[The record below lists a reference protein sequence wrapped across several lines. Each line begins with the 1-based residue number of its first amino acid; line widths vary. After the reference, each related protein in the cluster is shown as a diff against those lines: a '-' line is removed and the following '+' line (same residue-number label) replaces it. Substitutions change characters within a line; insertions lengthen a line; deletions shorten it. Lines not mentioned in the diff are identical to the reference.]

1 MKDKVRTLIEKFK
14 EFNSN
19 TYGMLIVV
27 SWIVLIICMIIK
39 LFGGNWFELGT
50 ENDKFI
56 KFCEYVDNTMWLKMT
71 LACLIHL
78 FTTYPIICII
88 LNKKYLSIKLSIIF
102 IPIMIT
108 KSILGWYNTL
118 IASIIDIFITFI
130 IPIILTRNWKRPLV
144 VIILV
149 LLFQVISIVFRN
161 VSFEFN
167 VANTFLQQS
176 IIQVDYYL
184 MILLFY
190 LYNFKIFQE
199 ESEDD

>member
-71 LACLIHL
+71 LACLIYL
-78 FTTYPIICII
+78 ISGYFIICIVLNEKVLKIKHI
-88 LNKKYLSIKLSIIF
+88 LIF
-102 IPIMIT
+102 FPLMIF
-108 KSILGWYNTL
+108 KSLMNWYYPAISFPMDLLIL
-118 IASIIDIFITFI
+118 FI
-130 IPIILTRNWKRPLV
+130 IPLILTRNWKRPLIT
-144 VIILV
+144 IILI
-149 LLFQVISIVFRN
+149 LLFQIISIIFRN
-161 VSFEFN
+161 ISFNFN
-167 VANTFLQQS
+167 FDNTFLQQT
-176 IIQVDYYL
+176 IYQVDYYL

>member
-27 SWIVLIICMIIK
+27 SWIVLIICLIIK

-56 KFCEYVDNTMWLKMT
+56 AFCQFVDNTMWLKMT
-71 LACLIHL
+71 LACLIYL

-130 IPIILTRNWKRPLV
+130 IPIILTRNWKRPIIT
-144 VIILV
+144 IILI
-149 LLFQVISIVFRN
+149 LLFQIISIIFRN
-161 VSFEFN
+161 ISFNFN
-167 VANTFLQQS
+167 FDNTFLQQT
-176 IIQVDYYL
+176 IYQVDYYL

-190 LYNFKIFQE
+190 LYNFKFFQE

>member
-1 MKDKVRTLIEKFK
+1 MKKIWNNFK
-14 EFNSN
+14 AFYNDI
-19 TYGMLIVV
+19 YGMLIVV
-27 SWIVLIICMIIK
+27 SWIVLIICLIIK

-71 LACLIHL
+71 LACLIYL

-149 LLFQVISIVFRN
+149 LLFQFISIFFRN
-161 VSFEFN
+161 ISFNFN
-167 VANTFLQQS
+167 FDNTFLQQT
-176 IIQVDYYL
+176 IYQIDYYL

>member
-71 LACLIHL
+71 LACLIYL
-78 FTTYPIICII
+78 ISGYFIICIVLNEKVLKIKHI
-88 LNKKYLSIKLSIIF
+88 LIF
-102 IPIMIT
+102 FPLMIF
-108 KSILGWYNTL
+108 KSLMNWYYPAISFPMDLLIL
-118 IASIIDIFITFI
+118 FI
-130 IPIILTRNWKRPLV
+130 IPLILTRNWKRPLIT
-144 VIILV
+144 IILI
-149 LLFQVISIVFRN
+149 LLFQIISIIFRN
-161 VSFEFN
+161 ISFNFN
-167 VANTFLQQS
+167 FDNTFLQQT
-176 IIQVDYYL
+176 IYQIDYYL
-184 MILLFY
+184 MILLYY
-190 LYNFKIFQE
+190 LYNFKFFQE

>member
-56 KFCEYVDNTMWLKMT
+56 AFCQFVDNTMWLKMT